1 MSTGST
7 LTSGEDPANPGVSL
21 GRKLLVHVAE
31 NGHSFEFE
39 CDGSTT
45 VEAIGLSIQSL
56 TGISLTDELFLHGH
70 NSLDLGQPLSA
81 YKLPQDGSEVFL
93 YNKSRLHADSPL
105 PGPEI
110 IDIPVN
116 PVLPPATVTPPL
128 ESGSSDPA
136 LKALVSY
143 EHKFRYHFQ
152 VANSIY
158 GCTKVKFE
166 VCKRLVRETQVQER
180 ALETARGT
188 LEFTFRKLHFRYNE
202 FMKGF
207 SRQHK
212 AHTELLAN
220 FERDLERLRRVKLP
234 ANLQRE
240 GRRCLVD
247 LVKENELRKWAEACA
262 VSHRQFEAKVLQLKL
277 NFGELKRKVENLFEA
292 MSANSAKDLDV
303 SVKEHQRLVNEQRS
317 IMQVLSKDVDT
328 AKKRVDDCSS
338 PNLSA
343 SLRPHDAVSA
353 VGRIYE
359 EHEKTHLPNMY
370 SFDEAVSSLLEKCKA
385 NKNRMNHL
393 VHVSMQRVKLAQFSI
408 KDTMNELH
416 AFQEVMGHQDRDFE
430 NLKLVSGIG
439 HAYRASLAE
448 VVRRRSNFK
457 LYMGLAGQ
465 LAERLA
471 AERETEINK
480 REGFLRSWGRYV
492 PHDMMAQMGLFDT
505 PSQCNI
511 NISPFDGD
519 LLKIDLTDVERLAP
533 LSLVGSD
540 LGTLSNITKTDEL
553 SEIIGSDSVT
563 IEGTSRVEVE
573 NAKLKADLASAI
585 AEICRLNAD
594 VGFSETL
601 ENGDQ
606 FEKMLNE
613 MKVKTEEALVL
624 KDGYANHLQ
633 SMLNSKQEQCISYEK
648 RIRELE
654 QRLSERYV
662 QGQRDTGFKVLEQMD
677 ESSSATSTFMEKLI
691 IPARQPSKNILE
703 GGDENMIDL
712 FSGSGTNNN
721 PSVDSTRNSMD
732 ASMNQIGDAQK
743 EERLEMRDDAAV
755 VGEAGTGQEQVRE
768 EVAVMVLRRD
778 IEEKTNLLVETEE
791 KIRVLSEEVESL
803 RGELEH
809 SRNLLNESQINCAHL
824 ENCLHEARE
833 EARTHKCAAERRAAE
848 YEALRSNA
856 LKIHS
861 LFERLR
867 GCITAPGVPGLADSL
882 RSLSLSLASSKK
894 DEGDEFQKCIKV
906 LSDKVGFISRQSAE
920 LQERCSRTEATHSQ
934 LVRELEEKREMARNL
949 YTKLQLEK
957 QASKEKISFGRF
969 EVHELAAFVRNPNG
983 KYEAVNR
990 TYSNYYLSDES
1001 VALFTEQMSTQPAYI
1016 IGQIVHIERCVVQ
1029 SDMSGSRSVSG
1040 SRFGFNPYN
1049 LPVGSEYFVVTVA
1062 LLPDTIRSSAS

>member
-1 MSTGST
+1 MSGST

-21 GRKLLVHVAE
+21 GRKLLAHVAE
-31 NGHSFEFE
+31 NGNSFEFE

-56 TGISLTDELFLHGH
+56 TGIPLSDQLFLYGY
-70 NSLDLGQPLSA
+70 NSLDLTQPLSA
-81 YKLPQDGSEVFL
+81 YKLPQDDSEVFL

-110 IDIPVN
+110 IDIPIN
-116 PVLPPATVTPPL
+116 PVLPPPSVTPPL
-128 ESGSSDPA
+128 ETNSSDPA

-152 VANSIY
+152 ISNSIY

-188 LEFTFRKLHFRYNE
+188 LEVTFRKLLFRYNE
-202 FMKGF
+202 FMKCF

-212 AHTELLAN
+212 AHAELLAN

-234 ANLQRE
+234 TYLQRE
-240 GRRCLVD
+240 GRRSLVD

-262 VSHRQFEAKVLQLKL
+262 VSHRQFEGKVFQLKS
-277 NFGELKRKVENLFEA
+277 NFGELKRRVENLFEA
-292 MSANSAKDLDV
+292 MIANSAKDLDT

-328 AKKRVDDCSS
+328 AKKRVDECSR

-370 SFDEAVSSLLEKCKA
+370 SFDEAISSFLEKCKA

-393 VHVSMQRVKLAQFSI
+393 VHVSMQRVKSAQFSI

-439 HAYRASLAE
+439 HAYRACLAE

-471 AERETEINK
+471 TERETEIRR
-480 REGFLRSWGRYV
+480 REGFLRTWGRYV

-505 PSQCNI
+505 PSQCNV

-519 LLKIDLTDVERLAP
+519 LLKIDLPDVERLAP
-533 LSLVGSD
+533 LSLVGSG

-553 SEIIGSDSVT
+553 SEIDDSDSVT
-563 IEGTSRVEVE
+563 IEGTSRIEVE
-573 NAKLKADLASAI
+573 NAKLKAELASAI
-585 AEICRLNAD
+585 VIICGLNAE
-594 VGFSETL
+594 VGFFETS
-601 ENGDQ
+601 ENGEQ
-606 FEKMLNE
+606 FEKTLKE
-613 MKVKTEEALVL
+613 MKEKTDEALAL
-624 KDGYANHLQ
+624 KDGYANHLE
-633 SMLNSKQEQCISYEK
+633 SMLNSKQEQCNSYEK
-648 RIRELE
+648 RIKELE
-654 QRLSERYV
+654 NKLSERYV
-662 QGQRDTGFKVLEQMD
+662 QGQRDTGFKALEQMD
-677 ESSSATSTFMEKLI
+677 ESSSATSAFMEKI
-691 IPARQPSKNILE
+691 TAPGRQPSKNILE

-712 FSGSGTNNN
+712 ISGSNTNNN
-721 PSVDSTRNSMD
+721 PSAESTRNSMD
-732 ASMNQIGDAQK
+732 ASMNQTGDAEK
-743 EERLEMRDDAAV
+743 EERLEMRDDTAAA
-755 VGEAGTGQEQVRE
+755 GEAGIDQHQVLE
-768 EVAVMVLRRD
+768 EAVMELKRD
-778 IEEKTNLLVETEE
+778 IEEKMNLLEEAEE
-791 KIRVLSEEVESL
+791 KIRVFSEDVKSL
-803 RGELEH
+803 RVELEH
-809 SRNLLNESQINCAHL
+809 SRNLLDESQMNCAHL

-833 EARTHKCAAERRAAE
+833 EARINKCAAERRAAE
-848 YEALRSNA
+848 YEALRSSA

-882 RSLSLSLASSKK
+882 RSLSLSLASSSKK
-894 DEGDEFQKCIKV
+894 DEGDEFHQCIKV
-906 LSDKVGFISRQSAE
+906 LSDKVGFISRQSADLLE
-920 LQERCSRTEATHSQ
+920 QCSRMETTHSH
-934 LVRELEEKREMARNL
+934 LVRELEEKRELIRNL
-949 YTKLQLEK
+949 YAKLQLEK
-957 QASKEKISFGRF
+957 QASKEKISFGRL
-969 EVHELAAFVRNPNG
+969 EVHELAAFVRNSNG
-983 KYEAVNR
+983 KYVAVNR
-990 TYSNYYLSDES
+990 NHLNYYLSDES
-1001 VALFTEQMSTQPAYI
+1001 VALFTEQHSTQPTYI

-1029 SDMSGSRSVSG
+1029 CDMSGSRSGSG
-1040 SRFGFNPYN
+1040 SRFGLNPYN